1 RLPADGLATPADRL
15 LVERLRSGDPDAGY
29 RFIQEYYPSVY
40 RYLLHLTGKSE
51 AAEDLTQETFLQ
63 AWRRLNTFEGR
74 SALRTWLHH
83 IAHRQFLQALRSQ
96 RRAAT
101 EQAMVPLEEAGE
113 TGGPQATDLSETVAL
128 RAIISQLPLEEREMV
143 VLHYLE
149 GYQYGEVAQIL
160 GIPV

>member
-1 RLPADGLATPADRL
+1 MSEAMDASPSTSAVSKWGHVDQEDRSEQRLPADGLATPADRL

-74 SALRTWLHH
+74 
-83 IAHRQFLQALRSQ
+83 
-96 RRAAT
+96 
-101 EQAMVPLEEAGE
+101 
-113 TGGPQATDLSETVAL
+113 
-128 RAIISQLPLEEREMV
+128 
-143 VLHYLE
+143 
-149 GYQYGEVAQIL
+149 
-160 GIPV
+160 